1 MNTEKQFLGKC
12 CKIQFKNGFVL
23 IGTVIEINNE
33 GFFFQ
38 TPQKTSFISYENIS
52 YEKIFELIPIGGVNH
67 NRDGG

>member
-23 IGTVIEINNE
+23 IGTVIDINNE

-38 TPQKTSFISYENIS
+38 TPQKTSFISYE
-52 YEKIFELIPIGGVNH
+52 KIFELIPIGGVNH
-67 NRDGG
+67 KRDGG